1 MARRPNGITIKSADE
16 LKHMLEAGQIIAR
29 TKAKIIE
36 AVEPGVETR
45 ELDSIAEHTIRG
57 MGAVPS
63 FKGYKPGMASYAFP
77 ATICAS
83 INDEIVHAIPNERKL
98 KEGDI
103 LSVDVGAIYG
113 GMHADSAFTVGV
125 GEISEE
131 AQRLIDATKDSLDE
145 GLARV
150 RAGGRIGDISNA
162 IQRYGERMG
171 YHVVRKYVGHG
182 IGFNMHEEP
191 QVPNYGRPGKG
202 PLLRRGM
209 ALAIEPMLN
218 IGTSRTRVLPDDWTV
233 STADGSLSAHF
244 EDTITLTETGPMI
257 TTRFRAND

>member
-45 ELDSIAEHTIRG
+45 ELDSIAEYTIRG

-191 QVPNYGRPGKG
+191 PGAQLRKARKG
-202 PLLRRGM
+202 AAVTQR
-209 ALAIEPMLN
+209 N
-218 IGTSRTRVLPDDWTV
+218 
-233 STADGSLSAHF
+233 GSC
-244 EDTITLTETGPMI
+244 D
-257 TTRFRAND
+257 